1 MGIPAPFLT
10 PNYDITFSASAG
22 AWKRRRKDD
31 RYADFCLMGD
41 DGDEII
47 FLGGKDYFPLFCR
60 LTGALRGRKTVF
72 FNSSDRPD
80 LPAGF
85 TPVWYRTTTRTNWHY
100 ECARDL
106 VAGKI
111 TGVSGTPA

>member
-1 MGIPAPFLT
+1 EEAATNPLGLLPAYRLYSHDSYSALVDRFGMKHVFILSAGWGLIPAPFLT

-60 LTGALRGRKTVF
+60 LTGALRGRK
-72 FNSSDRPD
+72 
-80 LPAGF
+80 
-85 TPVWYRTTTRTNWHY
+85 
-100 ECARDL
+100 
-106 VAGKI
+106 
-111 TGVSGTPA
+111 